1 MEFLDV
7 VFYGNTVR
15 AWSVAAAIALAAYLL
30 LRFVVLGAIRRF
42 ISLAMRTRLGWDD
55 IVAAALKSTHG
66 FVLLVLAAFAGVS
79 TLSLPDQIGAI
90 VRSVTVIALLTQG
103 GMWLDAGLTAWLQAR
118 AEERAADDPAAV
130 MTMSIIG
137 VAVRL
142 VLWSMVLLLAL
153 DNLGVDVTALVA
165 GLGVGGVAVALAAQ
179 NILGDLFASLSI
191 AFDKPFVLGD
201 FLVIGDF
208 MGSVE
213 AIGLKTTRVRSL
225 SGEQVVF
232 SNNDLLTS
240 RIRNYGRMFERR
252 VVLKLGVTYQTKRSQ
267 LRAIPGIVR
276 EAVEAQGADKA
287 RFDRSHMA
295 AYGDFAIVFET
306 VYYVLSPDYG
316 LHMDLQQ
323 DVFLR
328 VHEAFEERG
337 IEFAYPTQ
345 TLFVAR
351 TGAEPMEAK
360 G

>member
-1 MEFLDV
+1 MELLDI
-7 VFYGNTVR
+7 VFYGNTLS
-15 AWSVAAAIALAAYLL
+15 AWAVSVAITLAAFVF
-30 LRFVVLGAIRRF
+30 LRFVGLGAIRRF
-42 ISLAMRTRLGWDD
+42 ATMATKTRVGWDD
-55 IVAAALKSTHG
+55 IAAEALGSTRT
-66 FVLLVLAAFAGVS
+66 LLLLILAAFAGVS
-79 TLSLPDQIGAI
+79 TLALPGRISAI
-90 VRSVTVIALLTQG
+90 AQSVTVIAVLVQG
-103 GMWLDAGLTAWLQAR
+103 GLWLNTGLTAWLNAR
-118 AEERAADDPAAV
+118 AEEHEADDPAAV
-130 MTMSIIG
+130 MTMNVIG
-137 VAVRL
+137 IAIRI

-240 RIRNYGRMFERR
+240 RIRNYGRMFQRR
-252 VVLKLGVTYQTKRSQ
+252 VVFKLGVTYQTPRDK
-267 LRAIPGIVR
+267 LRAIPEIVQ
-276 EAVEAQGADKA
+276 EAVEAQGEEKA

-295 AYGDFAIVFET
+295 SYGDFAIVFET
-306 VYYVLSPDYG
+306 VYYVLSPDYN
-316 LHMDLQQ
+316 LHMDVQQ
-323 DVFLR
+323 DIFLR

-345 TLFVAR
+345 TLFLERV
-351 TGAEPMEAK
+351 GGEAPSSQA
-360 G
+360 